1 MFYALQNIEVNNNK
15 QCCLLKSKAFTISWL
30 GKICSV
36 KKKSVGKLPSDLL
49 YKFFYNVFSSEEF
62 VLVQEKKTERGWI
75 QHFWK
80 KYWYLVILFI
90 AIFALLSLWAFDF
103 FFFGNDFTLCGAE
116 NAGNSQLTAVFEIE
130 LVILL
135 TCKSI
140 FISYGRWCFLES
152 IIGWLYGWKWRIF
165 SASSFS
171 QAISKEV

>member
-1 MFYALQNIEVNNNK
+1 MSKRSQWENYQVISYTSFFIMFLA
-15 QCCLLKSKAFTISWL
+15 
-30 GKICSV
+30 V
-36 KKKSVGKLPSDLL
+36 KNLFWCKK
-49 YKFFYNVFSSEEF
+49 
-62 VLVQEKKTERGWI
+62 KKTERGWI